1 MYKIEGKKQ
10 TKILDG
16 MEGKKSNKFL
26 NVPLQNVHQFFDIII
41 RLLGQI
47 HFRVPHHCKD
57 DCVVCLVQ
65 VLKIEF
71 KLVKI
76 KLNEKKPTTSLVK
89 LGDIRKNGTPSA
101 SAKVLQ
107 CETGRPFDSVIC
119 SIRQL
124 KRPR

>member
-1 MYKIEGKKQ
+1 MYKIEGKNKQ
-10 TKILDG
+10 KNW

-76 KLNEKKPTTSLVK
+76 KLNEKPTTSLVK